1 MSLKRRL
8 LLLSTAAAAAPSSGV
23 APTYLAKS
31 EPAAHG
37 TTTTTPPLPAGYSAT
52 TFLLMFTDSDTIV
65 PAGLTTP
72 AEWTFVTK
80 QPPAPG
86 GTAGPYLHVYRAWGS
101 DVTGAPSFT
110 VAASDHVHAV
120 IVGYDGVNATTPL
133 DVAVNG
139 GIASASTSMTANG
152 VTTVTD
158 KCRIVTTI
166 VTDADALG
174 AFASGEANA
183 NLTGLTERYDDRF
196 NDAAGG
202 GIVVYDGV
210 KDVAGAT
217 GDTTATQ
224 VSSSAYRWVTLALR
238 PA

>member
-1 MSLKRRL
+1 MMPFKAALFGNRAAL
-8 LLLSTAAAAAPSSGV
+8 APAVGGATAPV
-23 APTYLAKS
+23 WLANGA
-31 EPAAHG
+31 AAHG
-37 TTTTTPPLPAGYSAT
+37 TTTTTPGLPAGYTAST
-52 TFLLMFTDSDTIV
+52 LLLMFTDSDTIV

-139 GIASASTSMTANG
+139 GISSAATAMTANG

-158 KCRIVTTI
+158 KCRIVTPI

-174 AFASGEANA
+174 AFASLEANA